1 MRIKEP
7 HAQYIAQ
14 KISIELYKC
23 GFVSFKSG
31 LEKVAQLAQEILLA
45 DIASERA
52 LEAKVEQILNQN
64 ENDIEFMQVDR
75 RNMFWLVK
83 KRLAKDSDFILE
95 HDDRYSRISH
105 EILNQIWQKDLI
117 DYKVSENKVKN
128 VIYSAIEGYLKGFSK
143 AEDAAFDELEKREKK
158 LIPGSQ
164 DYEIAYQKAYEEQLK
179 KQGII

>member
-7 HAQYIAQ
+7 HAQYIAR
-14 KISIELYKC
+14 KISIELHKC

-31 LEKVAQLAQEILLA
+31 LEQVAQLAQEILLA

-52 LEAKVEQILNQN
+52 LEAKVEQILNEN

-75 RNMFWLVK
+75 RNMFWLIK
-83 KRLAKDSDFILE
+83 KRLARDSDFILE

-128 VIYSAIEGYLKGFSK
+128 VIYSAIEGYLKGFNQ

-158 LIPGSQ
+158 LVVGS
-164 DYEIAYQKAYEEQLK
+164 DEYEIAYHKAYEEQLK
-179 KQGII
+179 KRGII